1 MIIDDKI
8 EFSLI
13 TKKRGFMEYHT
24 HETNIKRENRERD
37 GNTMAQG
44 MGSTLNISN
53 LDLDGIRLKVKRHVT

>member
-1 MIIDDKI
+1 
-8 EFSLI
+8 
-13 TKKRGFMEYHT
+13 MEYHT
-24 HETNIKRENRERD
+24 RETNIKRENRERERNRERD

>member
-37 GNTMAQG
+37 REREMEIQWP
-44 MGSTLNISN
+44 
-53 LDLDGIRLKVKRHVT
+53 RVWEVLKTYPIWI